1 VVARLHDI
9 EPVAP
14 DSGGVL
20 IANRNGASMTGNSR
34 DDGKRP
40 RPVVRPDI
48 GPAATDHEQ
57 VSDSILIERISRG
70 SVPAFAALFDRT
82 SDAARAELTA
92 DLPGAGRAGEILAA
106 SYVEVWWLAGCR
118 RTSRSD
124 ATTWITG
131 IVRRR
136 VAEAGRAIPRQI
148 RDAAMEDLRPSHAEL
163 EVASLLQRPVDRLL
177 EP

>member
-1 VVARLHDI
+1 M
-9 EPVAP
+9 
-14 DSGGVL
+14 S
-20 IANRNGASMTGNSR
+20 NGSR
-34 DDGKRP
+34 GAERP
-40 RPVVRPDI
+40 RPDL
-48 GPAATDHEQ
+48 GPVASADEQ

-82 SDAARAELTA
+82 SEAARAELA
-92 DLPGAGRAGEILAA
+92 VSLPGAGQAGEILAA

-118 RTSRSD
+118 RTPRVD

-136 VAEAGRAIPRQI
+136 VAEAGRAIPRQL
-148 RDAAMEDLRPSHAEL
+148 RGGAVEDLRPSHAEV
-163 EVASLLQRPVDRLL
+163 EVASLLGRPVDLLL